1 MPVKKNP
8 RSAESAFGLSALGRW
23 LHVEN
28 SASGRGPESATL
40 AERLEGM
47 GIQVRVMKGSRCAL
61 ACMRISD
68 EAFEGPSGP
77 MRIKQ
82 VVFSTIGSDR
92 IKCLRP
98 RALFQLPILRVLD
111 CRDATSI
118 EARIRLAWERHLEE
132 LRRTRRW
139 LKDLGAESSPAED
152 DSVISVPIAGE
163 NPNAKFISVKP
174 GEVILPS
181 PGPLGGVIL
190 QRAEDRVLALDP
202 GLGSIVDVEIA
213 ISNRLEELAR
223 LDQRLAEEQRRSAIR
238 QGSSPGHRIA
248 GGRSHR
254 LLLVGPR
261 LANERGCIESLRLRD
276 YEVFT
281 ARTQSSALESFD
293 NCSPELVLVDVNLG
307 RSDGT
312 ELIPAL
318 RRVCGV
324 EEIPVVLVDEHRR
337 PARREAARRVGA
349 AGYLVYPIDVARIA
363 KRLARM
369 VNEPARRRFTRYP
382 HMLSVRVSGASTP
395 CLTATLGRGGMF
407 VTTEED
413 LAAKTLRHCDLFLP
427 ELGSSLRV
435 EAEVLYR
442 IGASGARGRG
452 VGMCFHHFQNS
463 GESLLIEYLT
473 SLAQP
478 TPAL

>member
-1 MPVKKNP
+1 MPVKENP
-8 RSAESAFGLSALGRW
+8 RSAESAFGLSELGRW
-23 LHVEN
+23 LRLAN
-28 SASGRGPESATL
+28 SGSNTESKSATL
-40 AERLEGM
+40 AKRLEGM

-68 EAFEGPSGP
+68 ETFDGLSGP
-77 MRIKQ
+77 MRIRE
-82 VVFSTIGSDR
+82 VVFSTVGSDR

-98 RALFQLPILRVLD
+98 RALFQLPILRMLD
-111 CRDATSI
+111 CRDATAL
-118 EARIRLAWERHLEE
+118 EARIRLAWERHVEE
-132 LRRTRRW
+132 LRRTQRW
-139 LKDLGAESSPAED
+139 LNELGAQSSAAED
-152 DSVISVPIAGE
+152 DSVIAVPIAGE

-174 GEVILPS
+174 GQVILPS
-181 PGPLGGVIL
+181 PGPLGGVAL
-190 QRAEDRVLALDP
+190 HRAEDRVLALDP

-223 LDQRLAEEQRRSAIR
+223 LDQRLAEEQRRSAIQR
-238 QGSSPGHRIA
+238 GLSRDHQIA

-261 LANERGCIESLRLRD
+261 LASDRACSESLKLRD

-281 ARTQSSALESFD
+281 ARSQSAALESFD
-293 NCSPELVLVDVNLG
+293 TCSPELVLVDMNLG

-324 EEIPVVLVDEHRR
+324 EEIPVVLVDEHQR
-337 PARREAARRVGA
+337 PARRDAAKRVGA

-369 VNEPARRRFTRYP
+369 VNEPTRRRFTRYP
-382 HMLSVRVSGASTP
+382 HRLSVRMSGMSSP

-413 LAAKTLRHCDLFLP
+413 LAAKTLQHCDLFLP

-442 IGASGARGRG
+442 IGSAGARDRG
-452 VGMCFHHFQNS
+452 VGMRFHHFQNS
-463 GESLLIEYLT
+463 GEPQLIEYLT
-473 SLAQP
+473 NLAPP
-478 TPAL
+478 TAAL